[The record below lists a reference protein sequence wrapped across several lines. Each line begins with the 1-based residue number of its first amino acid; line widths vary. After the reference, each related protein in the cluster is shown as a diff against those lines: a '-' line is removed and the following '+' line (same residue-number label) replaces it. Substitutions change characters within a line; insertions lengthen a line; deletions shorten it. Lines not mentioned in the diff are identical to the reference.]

1 LSSRSLP
8 IRLPIR
14 ILQAST
20 PRRSL
25 VHLRSGRRFSSAHL
39 PRAKRPQR
47 LGGVQQRRPRRRLR
61 RRDGNWE
68 AQREGRERSLL
79 LPAARAPSRARM
91 PLTPRSARPYQ
102 RRACLE
108 RRRGDVQHAAAC
120 PVSNQPEASS
130 ASSPLPCRPAAPL
143 SPPSLSLLLPHCQF
157 MPSCS
162 STQATSS
169 CTSGPVSR
177 APLRCVLFWMTV
189 FGECSPVAVSTA
201 HHATWMRR
209 AKSFR

>member
-1 LSSRSLP
+1 MSSRSLP
-8 IRLPIR
+8 IRIPIR

-108 RRRGDVQHAAAC
+108 RWRADVQHAAAC
-120 PVSNQPEASS
+120 PVSNQPEASA
-130 ASSPLPCRPAAPL
+130 ASSPLHPVVPLRPFPLLPYPSSSLTASSCHLVPRKRQAAARPARCLA
-143 SPPSLSLLLPHCQF
+143 LL
-157 MPSCS
+157 
-162 STQATSS
+162 
-169 CTSGPVSR
+169 
-177 APLRCVLFWMTV
+177 
-189 FGECSPVAVSTA
+189 FGAF
-201 HHATWMRR
+201 
-209 AKSFR
+209 SFG